1 MAWFKVDDG
10 FYTSQKVLMIPR
22 EHRHNAIGAWVIAG
36 TWSADNMSDG
46 VVPWFV
52 LSELGVSDEAIH
64 WLCTVGLWI
73 REGDASVRFHDWCD
87 YQPTKAELRAK
98 HEAKVAAG
106 SRGGRASGEA
116 RRSKNEAGASS
127 VVKQQASTNEAN
139 ANPEP
144 EPVPIKD
151 LYNDV
156 AQKSVYTE
164 TFETFWAAYPR
175 KQQKGDAFK
184 AWETLRKKKL
194 LPHVSVIVD
203 AAKAYSRAVADP
215 QFQKLPA
222 GWLRASAWEDQV
234 AEKKPQRDPNVIDF
248 HDKPGWGFRNYEGE
262 Q

>member
-22 EHRHNAIGAWVIAG
+22 AFRNEAVGAWLMLGA
-36 TWSADNMSDG
+36 WSADKMTDG
-46 VVPWFV
+46 KVPSYVVDDFD
-52 LSELGVSDEAIH
+52 VSDDALH
-64 WLCTVGLWI
+64 WLVEVGLWYKNDDGI
-73 REGDASVRFHDWCD
+73 EYHDWCE
-87 YQPTKAELRAK
+87 YQPTRDQLQSRNAEKSAK
-98 HEAKVAAG
+98 RREAGIK
-106 SRGGRASGEA
+106 SGEV
-116 RRSKNEAGASS
+116 RRTKREQTGTNVEQTLNKNE
-127 VVKQQASTNEAN
+127 QTL
-139 ANPEP
+139 NPEP

-164 TFETFWAAYPR
+164 PFETFWSAYPR

-194 LPHVSVIVD
+194 LPHVSVIID
-203 AAKAYSRAVADP
+203 AATVYASNVTDP

-262 Q
+262 QK

>member
-1 MAWFKVDDG
+1 
-10 FYTSQKVLMIPR
+10 
-22 EHRHNAIGAWVIAG
+22 
-36 TWSADNMSDG
+36 
-46 VVPWFV
+46 
-52 LSELGVSDEAIH
+52 
-64 WLCTVGLWI
+64 
-73 REGDASVRFHDWCD
+73 
-87 YQPTKAELRAK
+87 
-98 HEAKVAAG
+98 
-106 SRGGRASGEA
+106 
-116 RRSKNEAGASS
+116 
-127 VVKQQASTNEAN
+127 
-139 ANPEP
+139 
-144 EPVPIKD
+144 

-164 TFETFWAAYPR
+164 PFETFWAAYPR

-203 AAKAYSRAVADP
+203 AATVYASNVTDP

-262 Q
+262 QK

>member
-1 MAWFKVDDG
+1 MATYSKIEHGLYENPKIVGLSDAAFRAYVESILYSGNHLTDG
-10 FYTSQKVLMIPR
+10 FLDERIVRRMWGDEIADELCSNDPVNPSWARVDGGFKIYGFCERQTMKADVDALKEQKTRAGIASGR
-22 EHRHNAIGAWVIAG
+22 ARRNKQRTQNEHSVEHNAN
-36 TWSADNMSDG
+36 T
-46 VVPWFV
+46 
-52 LSELGVSDEAIH
+52 
-64 WLCTVGLWI
+64 T
-73 REGDASVRFHDWCD
+73 R
-87 YQPTKAELRAK
+87 TK
-98 HEAKVAAG
+98 HEPDTDTDV
-106 SRGGRASGEA
+106 
-116 RRSKNEAGASS
+116 
-127 VVKQQASTNEAN
+127 
-139 ANPEP
+139 
-144 EPVPIKD
+144 KD

-164 TFETFWAAYPR
+164 PFETFWAAYPR

-203 AAKAYSRAVADP
+203 AATVYASNVTDP

-262 Q
+262 QK